1 VRAAPGCLQI
11 GNPAPPTARGFTLV
25 EVLVALAILGLAGLA
40 LVSFQTFQAAGTL
53 RLTAATLAR
62 IEADNQA
69 ILALL
74 APNAPADGSG
84 QSVNGGVPLS
94 WRLTSGPSPDPDLF
108 PNLVTIDIAIAAAED
123 APPLAARRV
132 VRPR

>member
-1 VRAAPGCLQI
+1 
-11 GNPAPPTARGFTLV
+11 V

-69 ILALL
+69 IAALL
-74 APNAPADGSG
+74 APNAPAPGTG
-84 QSVNGGVPLS
+84 QSLNGGVPLT
-94 WRLTSGPSPDPDLF
+94 WRLATGPSPDPDLF
-108 PNLVTIDIAIAAAED
+108 PDLVTIDIAISTTED
-123 APPLAARRV
+123 APPLATRRI